1 MGIDILEKLNE
12 RQKEAVTYINGPL
25 LVLAG
30 AGSGKTRVLTT
41 RIAYMIGE
49 GISPDNIL
57 AITFTNKAAGE
68 MKDRIYKL
76 IGYSARS
83 MQISTFHS
91 FGLKIIKEN
100 YDILGYDKNFLIFDS
115 DDSLTIVKKICKDKN
130 IDTNKFNPRMIRNK
144 ISSLK
149 NDLVTPSMYKQRVCD
164 EFDNIISKVYTKY
177 EDTLIKNNS
186 LDFDDLLILP
196 IKLFKERKD
205 ILESYQGQYKY
216 ILIDEYQD
224 TNEAQYI
231 LTKLLSSKYKNIC
244 CVGDADQAIYGFRGA
259 RPDILVNLANSKET
273 YTYRIK
279 RNYRNGGEILAFA
292 KEKLLNGG
300 PWDDSIAM
308 SDDMGKVYRMA
319 DTPSTIIR
327 LIKDTKD
334 SDYKDWFILGRTNE
348 IVDRIVMELQAAQIP
363 CDTFK
368 MAGKTAQELHDIV
381 ESNSVKVLTIH
392 TSKGLEAKN
401 VIVIGT
407 RNKGYDEE
415 ENRLNYVAATRA
427 KKRLFWTYPAP
438 KQFTKKKKESN
449 GTKNW
454 ER

>member
-1 MGIDILEKLNE
+1 MNLTAE
-12 RQKEAVTYINGPL
+12 QKAAVQTPHSKVVIM
-25 LVLAG
+25 AS
-30 AGSGKTRVLTT
+30 AACGKTRV
-41 RIAYMIGE
+41 
-49 GISPDNIL
+49 ISERVKFLLDNGADPTKIVI
-57 AITFTNKAAGE
+57 ITFTNAAADEMRTRIGEAGE
-68 MKDRIYKL
+68 DCFIGTIHSYANRLLLKNGVDTGRLIQEGAFDMFFELIEKNLNCIEPVDHLILDEAQDSDESQFTFLLDRVKP
-76 IGYSARS
+76 
-83 MQISTFHS
+83 
-91 FGLKIIKEN
+91 
-100 YDILGYDKNFLIFDS
+100 KNFF
-115 DDSLTIVKKICKDKN
+115 V
-130 IDTNKFNPRMIRNK
+130 
-144 ISSLK
+144 
-149 NDLVTPSMYKQRVCD
+149 
-164 EFDNIISKVYTKY
+164 
-177 EDTLIKNNS
+177 
-186 LDFDDLLILP
+186 
-196 IKLFKERKD
+196 
-205 ILESYQGQYKY
+205 
-216 ILIDEYQD
+216 
-224 TNEAQYI
+224 
-231 LTKLLSSKYKNIC
+231 
-244 CVGDADQAIYGFRGA
+244 VGDPRQAIYGFRGA

-300 PWDDSIAM
+300 PWDDSVAM

-319 DTPSTIIR
+319 DSPSIIIR